1 MNRHPF
7 NKSLV
12 IWILGSLSTVSPF
25 AIDLYLPAFS
35 EIGHAFH
42 TTTARVSFTVASY
55 FIGMALGQVLYGPL
69 LDRFGRKKPLYAGLI
84 LFMLASGGCIIA
96 ENIEQLMLYRFVQ
109 ALGGSVAW
117 VTAVALVRDLFAP
130 EENSRI
136 FSLLVL
142 ILGVSPLFAPSVGGF
157 IASQWG
163 WQAVFIALIAIAALI
178 FTASWLFLPQGQPAD
193 HAVSLRLGPIFTTFA
208 GVVQEP
214 QFFTY
219 AFSGAFSF
227 ATLFIYVAGSP
238 AIFMDH
244 FRINATQYGLL
255 FALLSV
261 SFITTS
267 QLSILLTERFGA
279 QRIYRSALVA
289 QLVISAAFFAA
300 ALFDLLNLYTTFA
313 FFFGCLACIGLTNP
327 NATALALAPFTR
339 NVGSASA
346 LLGFTQIG
354 ISALSSAGVGFLAHG
369 RLHWIVALL
378 TTTTLIAVIIHVLG
392 LKRIP
397 SDRHA
402 KVSNAGPAH

>member
-1 MNRHPF
+1 MTNTPF
-7 NKSLV
+7 KKSLV

-35 EIGHAFH
+35 EIGRTFH

-69 LDRFGRKKPLYAGLI
+69 LDRFGRKRPLYAGLI
-84 LFMLASGGCIIA
+84 LFMLASGGCIAA
-96 ENIEQLMLYRFVQ
+96 ESIEQLMLFRFVQ

-142 ILGVSPLFAPSVGGF
+142 ILGVSPLFAPTVGGF
-157 IASQWG
+157 IATLWG
-163 WQAVFIALIAIAALI
+163 WQAVFIALIAIAAIVL
-178 FTASWLFLPQGQPAD
+178 TASWRFLPAGLPAD
-193 HAVSLRLGPIFTTFA
+193 RTVSLHLGPILETF
-208 GVVQEP
+208 GRIVREP

-244 FRINATQYGLL
+244 FRINATQYGIL

-267 QLSILLTERFGA
+267 QLSILLTNRFGP
-279 QRIYRSALVA
+279 QRVYGYALKA
-289 QLVISAAFFAA
+289 QLVISVAFFAA
-300 ALFDLLNLYTTFA
+300 ALFDLLNLYSTFA
-313 FFFGCLACIGLTNP
+313 FFFCCLACIGLTNP
-327 NATALALAPFTR
+327 NATALSLAPFTR

-354 ISALSSAGVGFLAHG
+354 ISALSSSGVGFLAHG

-378 TTTTLIAVIIHVLG
+378 TATTLIAFVILALG
-392 LKRIP
+392 IKRIP
-397 SDRHA
+397 SHRHTLQ
-402 KVSNAGPAH
+402 SGIGPAH